1 MNSWDEVAGGEQFLN
16 CKITHRCGILSQA
29 ELLMVAPLRLG
40 EKITI
45 SEEYSFSERG
55 CEVQS
60 CYFWAFSILLIV
72 KSNLGPSRRSST
84 GY

>member
-1 MNSWDEVAGGEQFLN
+1 MNSWDEVAGEQFLN
-16 CKITHRCGILSQA
+16 SKIAQRCGILSQA

-60 CYFWAFSILLIV
+60 CYFGLFLF
-72 KSNLGPSRRSST
+72 
-84 GY
+84 Y